1 MLQLKNITKVYG
13 SGGSA
18 VTALRD
24 VSVNFRKS
32 EFVSILGQS
41 GCGKTTLLNVI
52 GGLDHY
58 TSGDLVINNRS
69 TREFRDADWDS
80 YRNHSVGFVFQTY
93 NLIPHQTVLANV
105 ELALTLSGVSKAE
118 RRARAAACLHRVGL
132 GDQLHKKPNQ
142 MSGGQMQRVAIAR
155 ALINDPD
162 ILLADEPTG
171 ALDSTTSVQIMEILK
186 EIAKDKLVIMVT
198 HNPELAEQYSTRIV
212 RLLDGRLVSDSN
224 PYTPTE
230 EEAKAAPLTRAEQK
244 KKRDPKTKRTSMSF
258 FTALGLSFNNLMT
271 KKART
276 FLTSF
281 AGSIGIIGIA
291 LILAVST
298 GVNAYIA
305 AVQEETLSSYPIK
318 LEAETADMSALLT
331 TMMGANAESNAHDLD
346 AVYSNV
352 VMYKLMDSF
361 LNAETQKNN
370 LTDFLAYM
378 EANPDKFDAYTS
390 AVQYLYKMSFDVY
403 TVDVAQNTVKVDA
416 SDVFNSVLGD
426 ISSSSMM
433 SSYSSLMSSSAGMDI
448 WQELIPGKP
457 DANGV
462 RPAVSDML
470 KDQYR
475 LLSGEWPDAYD
486 EVVLIVNSRNELS
499 DMVLY
504 ALGLK
509 DRSELSG
516 MMADIMSGKPF
527 ENIEI
532 DSWQYSH
539 FTDNLGLKLVLPTH
553 YYYEVKSTA
562 GGKSVFLRSDDTEG
576 IAANGVSLRITGIIS
591 PAEGVSSTA
600 MTGSLGYTYHL
611 SDYVRKEIAESDVV
625 TYQMLPENENY
636 DVLTGLP
643 FVIDDTNKKND
654 AEKHTA
660 FLEYVDSLSD
670 TEKYKLLLAIQGRI
684 SDADLKTATD
694 NQMKALLAEG
704 SSMTDEK
711 PIFDR
716 EKMEKFI
723 FDSYAQMAGGAST
736 ELIEK
741 YVKALDDER
750 LAALIRSSIEEG
762 VKEMYRKTV
771 EAQIERILDTVSAP
785 ELAAYRATV
794 LAALESKAA
803 EMNMPIRMI
812 KIGYLME
819 NYELLTALT
828 QDAYSA
834 YLMACDDT
842 KIDSLLD
849 GLLTIQGQ
857 TELSRRVKEDTAYRA
872 QKAASTLAMILA
884 QHEAKEDKDAVFAGL
899 YDAHMPSDTSSSTH
913 ADNLKLLGHTNEGSP
928 DTVVIYVASFEDKE
942 RFNESLDAY
951 NALVN
956 NEEDEIHYTDYVEIL
971 MSSVTTILNAIT
983 YVLIAFVAISLVV
996 SSIMIGIITYI
1007 SVLERTKEIGILR
1020 AIGASKSDVSRVF
1033 NAETITIGFAS
1044 GVIGIG
1050 VTLIFILIINII
1062 LHALTGIPNLNAI
1075 LPVGAAFILIGISM
1089 LLTFIAGL
1097 FPAGLA
1103 AKRDPVVALR
1113 SE

>member
-1 MLQLKNITKVYG
+1 MIVLQLKNITKVYG
-13 SGGSA
+13 SGSGA

-24 VSVNFRKS
+24 LSLSFRKS

-69 TREFRDADWDS
+69 TREFRDADWDA

-105 ELALTLSGVSKAE
+105 ELALTLSGVPKAE

-171 ALDSTTSVQIMEILK
+171 ALDSATSVQIMEILK

-212 RLLDGRLVSDSN
+212 RLLDGRLVSDTN
-224 PYTPTE
+224 PYTPE
-230 EEAKAAPLTRAEQK
+230 KAETPAPLTREQQK
-244 KKRDPKTKRTSMSF
+244 KKKDPKTKRTSMSF

-298 GVNAYIA
+298 GVNAYISS
-305 AVQEETLSSYPIK
+305 VQEETLSSYPIK
-318 LEAETADMSALLT
+318 LEAETADMSALLA
-331 TMMGANAESNAHDLD
+331 TMMGASAESNSHDLD

-361 LNAETQKNN
+361 MNAETKKNN
-370 LTDFLAYM
+370 LSDFLAYM
-378 EANPDKFDAYTS
+378 EKHPDQFDKYTT
-390 AVQYLYKMSFDVY
+390 AVQYLYDLAFDVY
-403 TVDVAQNTVKVDA
+403 TVDVAGNTVKVDA
-416 SDVFNSVLGD
+416 SEVFNSVLGD
-426 ISSSSMM
+426 VSSSSMM
-433 SSYSSLMSSSAGMDI
+433 SSYSSMMSSSAGMEI
-448 WQELIPGKP
+448 WEELIPGKP
-457 DANGV
+457 DKNGV

-470 KDQYR
+470 KDQYQ

-509 DRSELSG
+509 DRNELSG

-527 ENIEI
+527 ADVSIEKW
-532 DSWQYSH
+532 DYSH
-539 FTDNLGLKLVLPTH
+539 FTEKLGLSLVLPTD
-553 YYYEVKSTA
+553 YYYEVPSTT
-562 GGKSVFLRSDDTEG
+562 GGKSIFLKAEDTESL
-576 IAANGVSLRITGIIS
+576 AAAGVKLRITGIIS
-591 PAEGVSSTA
+591 PAEGVSATA

-611 SDYVRKEIAESDVV
+611 SEYVRKQVAESAVV
-625 TYQMLPENENY
+625 TYQMLPENDNY

-643 FVIDDTNKKND
+643 FVIDDTNKKTD
-654 AEKHTA
+654 AEKHEA
-660 FLEYVDSLSD
+660 FLAYVDGLSNA
-670 TEKYKLLLAIQGRI
+670 EKYKLLLAIQGTMPE
-684 SDADLKTATD
+684 SMLKNAVDTEMA
-694 NQMKALLAEG
+694 KLLADG
-704 SSMTDEK
+704 SQITDEK
-711 PIFDR
+711 PVYDR

-723 FDSYAQMAGGAST
+723 LDSYAQMAGGAST
-736 ELIEK
+736 DLIQK
-741 YVKALDDER
+741 YVDALDDER
-750 LAALIRSSIEEG
+750 LAALIRSSIEEAT
-762 VKEMYRKTV
+762 KEIYRKTV
-771 EAQIERILDTVSAP
+771 EAQIEKTLDTVSAA
-785 ELAAYRATV
+785 EIAAYRMTV
-794 LAALESKAA
+794 LAELGKAVTDT
-803 EMNMPIRMI
+803 MPLRTV
-812 KIGYLME
+812 KIGYLMQ
-819 NYELLTALT
+819 NYELLTALP
-828 QDAYSA
+828 QEAYAA

-842 KIDSLLD
+842 KIDSLLN
-849 GLLTIQGQ
+849 GLLTIQGEA
-857 TELSRRVKEDTAYRA
+857 ELSRRVKEDAAYRA
-872 QKAASTLAMILA
+872 QKAASTLSFVLA
-884 QHEAKEDKDAVFAGL
+884 GMEQREDKDAAFAAL
-899 YDAHMPSDTSSSTH
+899 YDTHMPSDTSSSTLD
-913 ADNLKLLGHTNEGSP
+913 DNLSLLGYVNEGTP
-928 DTVVIYVASFEDKE
+928 DEIVIYMASFEDKE
-942 RFNESLDAY
+942 KINAGIDAY
-951 NALVN
+951 NATVTDK
-956 NEEDEIHYTDYVEIL
+956 EDEIHYTDYVELL
-971 MSSVTTILNAIT
+971 MSSVTTIINAIS

-1020 AIGASKSDVSRVF
+1020 AIGASKGDVSRVF
-1033 NAETITIGFAS
+1033 NAETLTIGFAS
-1044 GVIGIG
+1044 GVIGIA
-1050 VTLIFILIINII
+1050 VTLIFIVIINII

-1075 LPVGAAFILIGISM
+1075 LPVEAAFILVGISM
-1089 LLTFIAGL
+1089 FLTFVAGL

-1113 SE
+1113 TE

>member
-13 SGGSA
+13 TGSGA
-18 VTALRD
+18 VTALRG

-80 YRNHSVGFVFQTY
+80 YRNHSVGFIFQTY

-105 ELALTLSGVSKAE
+105 ELALTLSGVPKAE

-171 ALDSTTSVQIMEILK
+171 ALDSATSVQIMEILK
-186 EIAKDKLVIMVT
+186 DIAKDKLVIMVT

-224 PYTPTE
+224 PYTPTQE
-230 EEAKAAPLTRAEQK
+230 EKAAVPLTRQEQK
-244 KKRDPKTKRTSMSF
+244 KRKDPKTRRTSMSF

-298 GVNAYIA
+298 GVNAYISG
-305 AVQEETLSSYPIK
+305 VQEETLSSYPIK
-318 LEAETADMSALLT
+318 LEAETTDMSGLLSA
-331 TMMGANAESNAHDLD
+331 MMGANAESNAHDLD

-352 VMYKLMDSF
+352 VMYKLLDSF
-361 LNAETQKNN
+361 MNAETKKNN
-370 LTDFLAYM
+370 LSDFLAYM
-378 EANPDKFDAYTS
+378 EAHPDQFDNYTT
-390 AVQYLYKMSFDVY
+390 AVQYLYDLSFDVY
-403 TVDVAQNTVKVDA
+403 TVDKGQNTVKVDA
-416 SDVFNSVLGD
+416 SDVFSSVLGD
-426 ISSSSMM
+426 VSSSSMM
-433 SSYSSLMSSSAGMDI
+433 SSYSSLMSSSSGMEI
-448 WQELIPGKP
+448 WEELIPGKP
-457 DANGV
+457 DENGV

-470 KDQYR
+470 KDQYQ
-475 LLSGEWPDAYD
+475 LLHGTWPDAYD

-509 DRSELSG
+509 DRTELSG
-516 MMADIMSGKPF
+516 MMADIMSGKPM
-527 ENIEI
+527 ENVSI
-532 DSWQYSH
+532 DKWDYSH
-539 FTDNLGLKLVLPTH
+539 FTEKLGLSLVLPTD
-553 YYYEVKSTA
+553 YYYEVPNA
-562 GGKSVFLRSDDTEG
+562 VDGKSVFLKSDDTER
-576 IAANGVSLRITGIIS
+576 IAASGVKLRITGIIS
-591 PAEGVSSTA
+591 PAEGVSATA

-611 SDYVRKEIAESDVV
+611 SDYVREQVAASDVV
-625 TYQMLPENENY
+625 TYQMLPENDNY

-643 FVIDDTNKKND
+643 FIIDDTNKKTD
-654 AEKHTA
+654 AEKHQA
-660 FLEYVDSLSD
+660 FLDYVNGLSD
-670 TEKYKLLLAIQGRI
+670 AEKYKLLLAIQGRI
-684 SDADLKTATD
+684 SDDDLKTAVD
-694 NQMKALLAEG
+694 NQMKDLLAEG
-704 SSMTDEK
+704 SVITDEK
-711 PIFDR
+711 PVYDR

-723 FDSYAQMAGGAST
+723 LDSYAQMAGGAST
-736 ELIEK
+736 DLIQK
-741 YVKALDDER
+741 YVDALDDER
-750 LAALIRSSIEEG
+750 LAALIRSSIEEAT
-762 VKEMYRKTV
+762 KEIYRKTV
-771 EAQIERILDTVSAP
+771 EAQIEKTLDTVSAA
-785 ELAAYRATV
+785 ELTAYRMTV
-794 LAALESKAA
+794 LAELQKTATESGLSFRAVKQ
-803 EMNMPIRMI
+803 
-812 KIGYLME
+812 GYLLQ
-819 NYELLTALT
+819 NYNLLTALP
-828 QDAYSA
+828 QEAYA
-834 YLMACDDT
+834 GYLTACDDS

-857 TELSRRVKEDTAYRA
+857 SELARRVKEDAAYRA
-872 QKAASTLAMILA
+872 QKAASTLSFILSGME
-884 QHEAKEDKDAVFAGL
+884 QREDKDAAFAAL
-899 YDAHMPSDTSSSTH
+899 YDAHMPSDASSSTLD
-913 ADNLKLLGHTNEGSP
+913 DNLSLLGYVNEAMP
-928 DTVVIYVASFEDKE
+928 DEVVIYMASFEDKE
-942 RFNESLDAY
+942 KINAGIDAY
-951 NALVN
+951 NATVTDK
-956 NEEDEIHYTDYVEIL
+956 EDEIHYTDYVELL
-971 MSSVTTILNAIT
+971 MSSVTTIINAIS

-1020 AIGASKSDVSRVF
+1020 AIGASKGDVSRVF
-1033 NAETITIGFAS
+1033 NAETITIGFTS

-1062 LHALTGIPNLNAI
+1062 LRALTGIPNLNAV
-1075 LPVGAAFILIGISM
+1075 LPVGAAFILVGISM